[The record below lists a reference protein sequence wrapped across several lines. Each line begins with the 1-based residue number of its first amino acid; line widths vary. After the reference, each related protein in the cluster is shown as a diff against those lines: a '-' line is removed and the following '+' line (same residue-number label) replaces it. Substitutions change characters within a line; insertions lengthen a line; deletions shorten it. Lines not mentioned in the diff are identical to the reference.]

1 MRGIVPR
8 VGADDEAQE
17 DAFRAQYNRRVTTGQ
32 RVNAERLALLG
43 WGRAVLLQL
52 AHPLVAAGVAEHSSF
67 RGGTAA
73 NVRRLHSTVRAMLD
87 LSFGTPEDM
96 RRAVGHINAI
106 HDRVNGTL
114 REAAGRFCAG
124 TPYSANDPE
133 LLVWVDA
140 TVRDSMLL
148 AYELFVGPLSA
159 GDRDRYWVEGEDI
172 TTGLRVPADARI
184 QSPSQFSRYFA
195 EMLASR
201 TLAVSTDARE
211 LAQEIV
217 WPRATRALWPASH
230 LHRATTVGLLPAD
243 LRDAYGLAWSDVDQR
258 ALQRWARLIR
268 ASRRLMPQSMAL
280 WPRARAV
287 ARDHEATSGTLY

>member
-8 VGADDEAQE
+8 VGEDDEAQE
-17 DAFRAQYNRRVTTGQ
+17 EAFRAQYNRHVTTGQ

-67 RGGTAA
+67 RGGPAA
-73 NVRRLHSTVRAMLD
+73 NVKRLHSTVRAMLD
-87 LSFGTPEDM
+87 LSFGTPEDV

-124 TPYSANDPE
+124 TPYTANDPD

-172 TTGLRVPADARI
+172 TTALRVPAERPHSIAESVQSLLCRDAR
-184 QSPSQFSRYFA
+184 QPY
-195 EMLASR
+195 
-201 TLAVSTDARE
+201 
-211 LAQEIV
+211 
-217 WPRATRALWPASH
+217 PRRQ
-230 LHRATTVGLLPAD
+230 HR
-243 LRDAYGLAWSDVDQR
+243 
-258 ALQRWARLIR
+258 
-268 ASRRLMPQSMAL
+268 
-280 WPRARAV
+280 RARAGAGNRVAPCNPGAV
-287 ARDHEATSGTLY
+287 ARVTFAPRDDCRPAPGRPA